1 MKNIYILGGNGLIG
15 KQIVKLYSTDNVNIF
30 WKRISHTI
38 IESPQSFMIKC
49 LYQNIQVIEIKH
61 YAIMAA

>member
-30 WKRISHTI
+30 VLDKIH
-38 IESPQSFMIKC
+38 FLNIKSILC
-49 LYQNIQVIEIKH
+49 
-61 YAIMAA
+61 